1 MAEHEGLVD
10 RFNQSQRT
18 LTDAVSGLGEQKVSE
33 VWLGSWGVKQIVA
46 HIAGWETAMTEALG
60 KMARGERPTAEGI
73 NLSDTDG
80 TNEMFVQR
88 AAGEGWQQL
97 LADLDSAGTRFAAAI
112 RALPAD
118 RLEEGKTGRRIIE
131 TMIGHP
137 EEHIGQI
144 VDWRQSAGA

>member
-1 MAEHEGLVD
+1 
-10 RFNQSQRT
+10 
-18 LTDAVSGLGEQKVSE
+18 
-33 VWLGSWGVKQIVA
+33 
-46 HIAGWETAMTEALG
+46 
-60 KMARGERPTAEGI
+60 
-73 NLSDTDG
+73 LSDTDG